1 MKVWVDH
8 MVDDFERVQIDSKKA
23 LWEWLSLNH
32 NSDKSYLL
40 VTWKKTNK
48 DRYVSR
54 EEVLDALLAYG
65 WIDGRR
71 YVLDENQTMQ
81 LVCKRKQQKWTQ
93 SYRQRIEQ
101 LTADGLMKAS
111 GLKSVDAAK
120 SNGDWFA
127 NVDVDELVCPN
138 DLYHSL
144 QTKDAVSWWDKA
156 APSYKRNVL
165 RWLASA
171 KKEET
176 RQKRIAQIADACGAG
191 LKIKYL

>member
-101 LTADGLMKAS
+101 LTADGLMKPS
-111 GLKSVDAAK
+111 GLKSVDAANA
-120 SNGDWFA
+120 NGDWFA

-138 DLYHSL
+138 DLYQPFKPKML
-144 QTKDAVSWWDKA
+144 
-156 APSYKRNVL
+156 
-165 RWLASA
+165 
-171 KKEET
+171 
-176 RQKRIAQIADACGAG
+176 
-191 LKIKYL
+191 